1 MLVVPAQAAAERQ
14 KMKYLVTASE
24 GPGWSTP
31 EEALKVLEK
40 GPHSAGLHSILMID
54 KLYLT

>member
-1 MLVVPAQAAAERQ
+1 MLAVSAQAVEGQ

-40 GPHSAGLHSILMID
+40 ESCPL
-54 KLYLT
+54 LTFC